1 AKQSTRSV
9 NNKANLDFVK
19 SYQPRNKEVKHL
31 RILLH
36 GPVGAGKSSFI
47 NSVDSVLQGR
57 VTARVMTDA
66 ISGTS
71 FTRKYASYKIRKEP
85 MGHYSFIFNDIM
97 GYEQHTNRG
106 VHVEDVKMALRG
118 HVKKHYEFIPGRPLK
133 EGDLD
138 YNSSPTLDDR
148 VHVLVCA
155 IPAASVSII
164 SDDVVKKMRE
174 VRLAASDAGIPQ
186 LVIITK
192 VDEACDEVRK
202 DIKNVYKSIYLKE
215 QVDKIHNLLGIPLN
229 SIFLVKN
236 YCSEINVNDD
246 VSALTL
252 CTFKLLRQMFF
263 IVEVLRM

>member
-1 AKQSTRSV
+1 S
-9 NNKANLDFVK
+9 
-19 SYQPRNKEVKHL
+19 
-31 RILLH
+31 I
-36 GPVGAGKSSFI
+36 
-47 NSVDSVLQGR
+47 DSVLQSSFSMNLQDPKR
-57 VTARVMTDA
+57 RTQEPSYPIV
-66 ISGTS
+66 S
-71 FTRKYASYKIRKEP
+71 FT
-85 MGHYSFIFNDIM
+85 DIM
-97 GYEQHTNRG
+97 GLRRTPNQRGWVQEHHTGYEGH
-106 VHVEDVKMALRG
+106 EKMISL
-118 HVKKHYEFIPGRPLK
+118 VPLK

>member
-1 AKQSTRSV
+1 MVSIYLSEICSLSARGQK
-9 NNKANLDFVK
+9 
-19 SYQPRNKEVKHL
+19 
-31 RILLH
+31 
-36 GPVGAGKSSFI
+36 GALCPG
-47 NSVDSVLQGR
+47 
-57 VTARVMTDA
+57 
-66 ISGTS
+66 
-71 FTRKYASYKIRKEP
+71 YKIRKEP
-85 MGHYSFIFNDIM
+85 MGHYSFTFNDVM
-97 GYEQHTNRG
+97 GYEQHANRG
-106 VHVEDVKMALRG
+106 VHVEDVKLALRG
-118 HVKKHYEFIPGRPLK
+118 HVKEHYEFIPGRPLK

-148 VHVLVCA
+148 VHVLVCV

-174 VRLAASDAGIPQ
+174 VRLAASDVGIPQ

-192 VDEACDEVRK
+192 VDEACPEVRK

-215 QVDKIHNLLGIPLN
+215 QVDKIHNLLGISLN

-252 CTFKLLRQMFF
+252 CVLRQMLSFGEDF
-263 IVEVLRM
+263 INNL